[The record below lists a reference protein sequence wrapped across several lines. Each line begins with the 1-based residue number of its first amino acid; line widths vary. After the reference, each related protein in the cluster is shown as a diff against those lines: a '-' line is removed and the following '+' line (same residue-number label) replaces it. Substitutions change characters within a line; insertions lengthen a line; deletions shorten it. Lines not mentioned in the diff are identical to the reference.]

1 MPQSFSHSPLA
12 ANQLITLRALG
23 LLLQLVLTFFGAD
36 AFGLSLKTEPLQYVF
51 AIELAY
57 LGVTLWLRHGIVRHS
72 GGLFISLLID
82 TLLWISWLYFSGGA
96 TNAFIS
102 LLLLPIAIAAVTLP
116 SWAPWTMAALTTA
129 AYSLMLFAAP
139 DSSDMA
145 GSMHSAHAHMGHEM
159 ADTGGMNSHFIGMWL
174 NFVLSALVLT
184 TSVALISRR
193 LRSADARLAA
203 LRESQ
208 LRQEQLLALGTASA
222 QMSHQLATPL
232 ATLRLLVDEAMEE
245 AADNVGNGAGN
256 NAAAGAAAGGAELPA
271 EMDLALRRCESTL
284 SELRAATEAI
294 RERHQAVVS
303 VEALCNSLADRVLLL
318 MPDVSIEIQCDKT
331 VQARRLC
338 SDMSLL
344 PSLLAL
350 VDNGA
355 RASRQQ
361 TGEARVWLSATAVD
375 NNRLRLTIR
384 DEGKGIDAA
393 QLEALGARPVASEQ
407 GLGMALMLTH
417 ASLERLG
424 GELVLSNIAPV
435 APGGISSRGAAT
447 GSARGC
453 IASVYLPL
461 LCAEEAG
468 L

>member
-36 AFGLSLKTEPLQYVF
+36 AFGLSLKAEPLQYVF

-139 DSSDMA
+139 DSSDIA
-145 GSMHSAHAHMGHEM
+145 GSMHGAHAHMGHEM

-256 NAAAGAAAGGAELPA
+256 NAAAGAPELPA

-318 MPDVSIEIQCDKT
+318 MPEVSIEIQFDKT

-393 QLEALGARPVASEQ
+393 QLQALGARPVASEQ

-447 GSARGC
+447 GSASGC

-461 LCAEEAG
+461 LSAEEAG

>member
-23 LLLQLVLTFFGAD
+23 LLLQLLLSVFGAD
-36 AFGLSLKTEPLQYVF
+36 AFGLSLTTEPLQYVF

-145 GSMHSAHAHMGHEM
+145 GSMHSTHAHMGHEM

-193 LRSADARLAA
+193 LRAADARLAA

-232 ATLRLLVDEAMEE
+232 ATLRLLIDEAMEE
-245 AADNVGNGAGN
+245 AAADVRNGAGN
-256 NAAAGAAAGGAELPA
+256 GAAAGAAELPA

-303 VEALCNSLADRVLLL
+303 VEALCTSLADRVLLL
-318 MPDVSIEIQCDKT
+318 MPDVSIEIELDKT
-331 VQARRLC
+331 VQPRRLC

-393 QLEALGARPVASEQ
+393 QLQALGARPVASEQ

-435 APGGISSRGAAT
+435 ASGDISSRGTAT
-447 GSARGC
+447 GAASGC